1 MAPCAGT
8 VTDEMVLTIQNQPD
22 VQAGSNVTI
31 CEGDTVT
38 TIDATTTGTNSTL
51 WSTPN
56 GTGTF
61 SDPSLVNTTYTP
73 SQQDIDDG
81 FVTLVL
87 TADPIAPCATPITD
101 SIEITIDQPAEI
113 TIIPNTDTICED
125 QDYTFSVGQVTI
137 SNVAFDTVSWT
148 TDGDGTFIGNGTL
161 TPTYEPGPGDI
172 NGTQVILTGSVFG
185 STACTSSNG
194 SATFTLN
201 IDPLPTL
208 DLSNSPTFTCSD
220 SSIILDAQVTNYDTI
235 AWEIISGTGSLQNAS
250 TLNPTYIPAID
261 SDIVIIEA
269 VVSSLLPC
277 TETVSDQIT
286 IQVIS
291 APEFVSFPDDDINCD
306 INPYIILGV
315 TTNGNEQAYLW
326 ETTGTGSF
334 SSTSVIEPV
343 YTPSA
348 ADVTTGFVDL
358 TLTLIADANCSPA
371 LDAQETF
378 RLTITPQPTVDAGA
392 DDFLCEDQSYTVSDA
407 TETDGISY
415 SWSSNTG
422 SGIFINA
429 DTLNPTYTPGPS

>member
-22 VQAGSNVTI
+22 VEAGSNVTI

-38 TIDATTTGTNSTL
+38 TIDATVTNTNITL

-148 TDGDGTFIGNGTL
+148 TDGDGNFIGNGTL

-172 NGTQVILTGSVFG
+172 MVLK
-185 STACTSSNG
+185 
-194 SATFTLN
+194 
-201 IDPLPTL
+201 
-208 DLSNSPTFTCSD
+208 
-220 SSIILDAQVTNYDTI
+220 
-235 AWEIISGTGSLQNAS
+235 
-250 TLNPTYIPAID
+250 
-261 SDIVIIEA
+261 
-269 VVSSLLPC
+269 
-277 TETVSDQIT
+277 
-286 IQVIS
+286 
-291 APEFVSFPDDDINCD
+291 
-306 INPYIILGV
+306 
-315 TTNGNEQAYLW
+315 
-326 ETTGTGSF
+326 
-334 SSTSVIEPV
+334 
-343 YTPSA
+343 
-348 ADVTTGFVDL
+348 
-358 TLTLIADANCSPA
+358 
-371 LDAQETF
+371 
-378 RLTITPQPTVDAGA
+378 
-392 DDFLCEDQSYTVSDA
+392 
-407 TETDGISY
+407 
-415 SWSSNTG
+415 
-422 SGIFINA
+422 
-429 DTLNPTYTPGPS
+429 